1 MTAWAPDGT
10 GRKERAPG
18 QDLPYNIVLTTYEFA
33 MKDKGHLG
41 KIKWQ
46 YIIVDEAHR
55 LKSREVHRSHICT
68 RAGRACLGI
77 RALLPRPYT
86 LTQRCKVPAG
96 LRQCKLSKDLN
107 KSYHSERRLALTGT
121 PLQVRF
127 AADMRC

>member
-10 GRKERAPG
+10 GRKEREGTG

-55 LKSREVHRSHICT
+55 LKSREAHRSHICT
-68 RAGRACLGI
+68 RAGRAW
-77 RALLPRPYT
+77 ASV
-86 LTQRCKVPAG
+86 RCCRG
-96 LRQCKLSKDLN
+96 RI
-107 KSYHSERRLALTGT
+107 H
-121 PLQVRF
+121 
-127 AADMRC
+127 